1 MGGNPATRWTGIYTA
16 RLTIM
21 FQRSTSDDFGL
32 YYYIFESE
40 ENQPNTKIILVQIF
54 QNI

>member
-21 FQRSTSDDFGL
+21 FQRSTSNDFGL

-40 ENQPNTKIILVQIF
+40 GNQPNAKIILVQIC
-54 QNI
+54 QKM